1 LLVFG
6 AFSKTPGGGGGNILF
21 NRICSGE
28 WHMNIVDFMDA
39 HFWALWLLV
48 VWVAACIAN
57 WGPKK

>member
-1 LLVFG
+1 
-6 AFSKTPGGGGGNILF
+6 
-21 NRICSGE
+21 
-28 WHMNIVDFMDA
+28 MNIVDFMDA